1 MGGFRSALV
10 LKQVLYTGPMSDSVT
25 RTYKTLDGRVLDL
38 SVGTE
43 EERAYL
49 ARGEQAYRDGM
60 PWAAFLELVGSTKN
74 PLLRATGGRVTDTVW
89 NHPLYRAM
97 RDLGDRLG
105 IQQGTI
111 APEAGDDVTQDP
123 FADEWLLVSAAA
135 KRKGVTVQ
143 GLHEAIRRGDVVA
156 RTARPGSKWL
166 VVSAN
171 SLERWVPRPAK
182 QAAGRAGG
190 KVLAPT
196 G

>member
-1 MGGFRSALV
+1 
-10 LKQVLYTGPMSDSVT
+10 MSDSLPQ
-25 RTYKTLDGRVLDL
+25 TYKTLDGRVLDL
-38 SVGTE
+38 NVGTA

-49 ARGEQAYRDGM
+49 AQCEQAYRDGIA
-60 PWAAFLELVGSTKN
+60 WAAFLEFVGSKKN
-74 PLLRATGGRVTDTVW
+74 PLLYTTGGRVTDSVW

-111 APEAGDDVTQDP
+111 APEADDDVTQDP
-123 FADEWLLVSAAA
+123 FADEWLLVSDAA

-156 RTARPGSKWL
+156 KPARSGSRWM

-171 SLERWVPRPAK
+171 SLERWRPRPAK
-182 QAAGRAGG
+182 QAAGRASR
-190 KVLAPT
+190 KALVPT